1 MNRSMVAPV
10 TINPATRD
18 DVSLLFELVM
28 ALAEYENLSHE
39 VIGAPEDL
47 EQHLFGDSPT
57 AHAIVAR
64 IDGAPAGFALYFFNF
79 STFLM
84 KPGIYLEDLFVL
96 PGYRRRGIGTAIFQ
110 YLAQVAL
117 AKGCGRFEWSVL
129 DWNQPAI
136 DFYRAKGA
144 VMLNDWSTCRV
155 TGQALED
162 LATNE

>member
-1 MNRSMVAPV
+1 MAAPI
-10 TINPATRD
+10 TITPATCD
-18 DVSLLFELVM
+18 DVPLLFELVM

-39 VIGAPEDL
+39 VTGAPEDL
-47 EQHLFGDSPT
+47 EKYLFGESPT

-110 YLAQVAL
+110 YLAQTAL

-136 DFYRAKGA
+136 DFYMSKGA
-144 VMLNDWSTCRV
+144 GMLNDWRTCRV
-155 TGQALED
+155 AGRALED
-162 LATNE
+162 LAINTTD

>member
-1 MNRSMVAPV
+1 MVAPI
-10 TINPATRD
+10 TISPATRND
-18 DVSLLFELVM
+18 IPLLFELVM
-28 ALAEYENLSHE
+28 ALAEYENLAHE
-39 VIGAPEDL
+39 VSGAPEDL
-47 EQHLFGDSPT
+47 EKYLFGDSPK

-110 YLAQVAL
+110 YLAQTAL

-136 DFYRAKGA
+136 DFYRSKGA
-144 VMLNDWSTCRV
+144 VMLNDWRTCRV
-155 TGQALED
+155 AGIALEE
-162 LATNE
+162 LASSEQ

>member
-1 MNRSMVAPV
+1 MAAP
-10 TINPATRD
+10 IIISPATRD
-18 DVSLLFELVM
+18 DAPLLFELVM
-28 ALAEYENLSHE
+28 ALAEYENLAHD
-39 VIGAPEDL
+39 VIGSPEDL
-47 EQHLFGDSPT
+47 EKHLFGDSPK

-64 IDGAPAGFALYFFNF
+64 IDGAPAGFAIYFFNF

-110 YLAQVAL
+110 HLAQVAL

-136 DFYRAKGA
+136 DFYMSKGA
-144 VMLNDWSTCRV
+144 VMLNDWRTCRV
-155 TGQALED
+155 TGQSLED
-162 LATNE
+162 LAINET

>member
-1 MNRSMVAPV
+1 MAAPI
-10 TINPATRD
+10 TISPATRD

-28 ALAEYENLSHE
+28 ALAEYENLAHE
-39 VIGAPEDL
+39 VTGAPEDL
-47 EQHLFGDSPT
+47 DKYLFGKTPT
-57 AHAIVAR
+57 AQAIVAR

-110 YLAQVAL
+110 YLAQTAL
-117 AKGCGRFEWSVL
+117 VKGCGRFEWSVL

-136 DFYRAKGA
+136 DFYRSKGA
-144 VMLNDWSTCRV
+144 VMLDDWRTCRV
-155 TGQALED
+155 TGQALEA
-162 LATNE
+162 LAAPRP

>member
-1 MNRSMVAPV
+1 MAAPV
-10 TINPATRD
+10 TISPATRD

-28 ALAEYENLSHE
+28 ALAEYENLAHE

-47 EQHLFGDSPT
+47 EKHLFGDNPT

-110 YLAQVAL
+110 YLAQVEI
-117 AKGCGRFEWSVL
+117 GRAS
-129 DWNQPAI
+129 
-136 DFYRAKGA
+136 
-144 VMLNDWSTCRV
+144 CRERV
-155 TGQALED
+155 
-162 LATNE
+162 